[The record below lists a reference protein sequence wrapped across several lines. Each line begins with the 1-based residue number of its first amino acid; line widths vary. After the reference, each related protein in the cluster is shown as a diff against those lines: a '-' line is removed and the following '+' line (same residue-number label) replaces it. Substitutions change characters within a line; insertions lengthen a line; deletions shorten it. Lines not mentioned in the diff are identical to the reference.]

1 MAESKAKLDEMAE
14 KDKERVLLEE
24 SKNKVES
31 YIYKVKNKLIDDEDE
46 IEAVTTKK
54 QREEVKKLAEKAE
67 EWLYEDGYD
76 ADLATMEDKYAE
88 LSVPFEKILLRI
100 SENVARP
107 AAIEK
112 MQAKLGEIEALMAKW
127 VETKPQVTEEERT
140 KVLDGIE
147 EVRKWIED
155 KEKAQKKKKPHDEP
169 AFLSTEVPE
178 QSKSVE
184 TMVVRLN
191 RKPKPK
197 PPKVEKNE
205 TEATNTTD
213 SNTTESNATE
223 ANATETPEESTPDSA
238 TESTPDD
245 ASSESK
251 GEAESSEEGAES
263 KDGERVKEEL

>member
-1 MAESKAKLDEMAE
+1 MLESKNKLAEMAQ

-31 YIYKVKNKLIDDEDE
+31 YIYKVKNKLIDDEE
-46 IEAVTTKK
+46 AIEAVTTKK

-67 EWLYEDGYD
+67 DWLYEDGYD

-100 SENVARP
+100 SENIARP
-107 AAIEK
+107 EAIVK
-112 MQAKLGEIEALMAKW
+112 LQTKLGEIEALMAKW
-127 VETKPQVTEEERT
+127 VETKPQVTEEERQ

-178 QSKSVE
+178 QSKSLE

-205 TEATNTTD
+205 TESANATD

-223 ANATETPEESTPDSA
+223 ADGTDTPEDASESTA
-238 TESTPDD
+238 DD

-251 GEAESSEEGAES
+251 AETKPESTDEGTES
-263 KDGERVKEEL
+263 KDGEPVKEEL